1 MDMKHGGNVWIG
13 GKPGPWLDFS
23 ANLRPEGPPDW
34 VKSVMAA
41 SLDHARYYPDRAM
54 AAAREG
60 LAAYAGVP
68 AECILPTAGGAAAI
82 DLIMSR
88 RWNRVLIDP
97 PTFGEYAE
105 RAMTHSLPVCH
116 AQDTAVQVGDLRVI
130 CNPNNPTGSVLSPE
144 EMLSLHAQVRHSGG
158 FLLVDEAFIDY
169 CPEYTVRPH
178 VQAGLMVVGSL
189 TKILCIPGVRLG
201 YICAEPHVI
210 DRLSHAALPWQLN
223 MLASAIAAELPHH
236 LDEMHHDAEINRL
249 RREKLACSLTAL
261 GASVS
266 PSHANFLLAA
276 FPHDMTH
283 AAERLRAQGILVRT
297 CESFG
302 LPGHILR
309 LAVRTEEENARL
321 MEALWNEC

>member
-1 MDMKHGGNVWIG
+1 MDMKHGGNVWSG
-13 GKPGPWLDFS
+13 TSPDQWLDFS

-34 VKSVMAA
+34 VKSVTAA
-41 SLDHARYYPDRAM
+41 SLGHARYYPDRAM
-54 AAAREG
+54 TAAREG

-82 DLIMSR
+82 DLVLSL
-88 RWNRVLIDP
+88 RWSRVLIDP

-105 RAMTHSLPVCH
+105 RAMVHSLPVCH
-116 AQDTAVQVGDLRVI
+116 VQDTAVEAGDLRVV
-130 CNPNNPTGSVLSPE
+130 CNPNNPTGNVLTPKE
-144 EMLSLHAQVRHSGG
+144 ILSLHDTIRQNGG
-158 FLLVDEAFIDY
+158 ALLVDEAFIDY

-178 VQAGLMVVGSL
+178 VQTGLIVVGSL

-210 DRLSHAALPWQLN
+210 DRLARTALPWQLN

-236 LDEMHHDAEINRL
+236 LDEMRRDAELNRL
-249 RREKLACSLTAL
+249 RREKLARGLTAL

-276 FPHDMTH
+276 FLHDMTR

-297 CESFG
+297 CGSFG
-302 LPGHILR
+302 LSGHVLR
-309 LAVRTEEENARL
+309 VAVRTEEENARL

>member
-23 ANLRPEGPPDW
+23 ANLRPEGPPGW

-41 SLDHARYYPDRAM
+41 SLVYARYYPDRAM

-60 LAAYAGVP
+60 LAAYAGIS
-68 AECILPTAGGAAAI
+68 AECILPMPGGAAAI
-82 DLIMSR
+82 DLILSR
-88 RWNRVLIDP
+88 RQGRVLIDP

-105 RAMTHSLPVCH
+105 RARVHGLSVCR
-116 AQDTAVQVGDLRVI
+116 AEDTAVGADDLRIV
-130 CNPNNPTGSVLSPE
+130 CNPNNPTGSALTPGE
-144 EMLSLHAQVRHSGG
+144 ILSLHDTVRQRGG
-158 FLLVDEAFIDY
+158 ALLVDEAFIDY

-178 VQAGLMVVGSL
+178 VRPGLTVVGSM
-189 TKILCIPGVRLG
+189 TKILCVPGVRLG
-201 YICAEPHVI
+201 YICAEPDEI
-210 DRLSHAALPWQLN
+210 DRLSRVALPWQLN
-223 MLASAIAAELPHH
+223 MLASAIAAELPNH
-236 LDEMHHDAEINRL
+236 LDEMRRDAEINRH
-249 RREKLACSLTAL
+249 RREELARSLTAL
-261 GASVS
+261 GASVA

-276 FPHDMTH
+276 FPRDMTR

-302 LPGHILR
+302 LPGHFLR

-321 MEALWNEC
+321 VEALWNEC

>member
-13 GKPGPWLDFS
+13 GKPGPWVDFS

-68 AECILPTAGGAAAI
+68 AECILPMPGGAAAI
-82 DLIMSR
+82 DLIISR
-88 RWNRVLIDP
+88 RWSRVLIDP

-105 RAMTHSLPVCH
+105 RAQVHSLPVCH
-116 AQDTAVQVGDLRVI
+116 VQDTAVHAGDLRVV
-130 CNPNNPTGSVLSPE
+130 CNPNNPTGSVLLPE
-144 EMLSLHAQVRHSGG
+144 ELLSLHAEVSQSGG
-158 FLLVDEAFIDY
+158 SLLVDEAFIDY

-178 VQAGLMVVGSL
+178 VRPGLTVVGSL

-201 YICAEPHVI
+201 YICAAPEEI
-210 DRLSHAALPWQLN
+210 DRLSRAALPWQLN

-236 LDEMHHDAEINRL
+236 LDEMRRDAEINRH
-249 RREKLACSLTAL
+249 RREKLARGLTSL

-276 FPHDMTH
+276 FPHDMTQT
-283 AAERLRAQGILVRT
+283 AERLRAQGVLVRT

-302 LPGHILR
+302 LPGHVLR